1 LKIQYKEIALSSES
15 AGKAI
20 TLNTTA
26 VNTLAHILYLVITF
40 FITVRVGLIFYNN
53 GRLFILNLLH
63 RDMQLTDFIN
73 KALLV
78 GYYLLNLGYAT
89 LMFKA
94 WEPVQSWQ
102 ALVLGLSTMTGKI
115 LITLAVIHFC
125 NMTAIYFFSKRDHHS
140 IHS

>member
-1 LKIQYKEIALSSES
+1 M
-15 AGKAI
+15 
-20 TLNTTA
+20 
-26 VNTLAHILYLVITF
+26 NTLAHILYLFITF
-40 FITVRVGLIFYNN
+40 FITVRVGLIFYSN

-63 RDMQLTDFIN
+63 QDTQLTDFIN

-89 LMFKA
+89 LMFKT
-94 WEPVQSWQ
+94 WEPIQSWPD
-102 ALVLGLSTMTGKI
+102 LVLGLSTMTGKI

-125 NMTAIYFFSKRDHHS
+125 NMAAIHFFSKRNNHS